1 MKIYDCCMFFDEEML
16 LGLRLK
22 TLNKYVDKFI
32 IVESKYTHSGD
43 KKKLIFDINKY
54 TEFKNKINYIVIE
67 DPPEDIEDINNDDDE
82 NQKNIKHIMN
92 ALRRENYQRNKI
104 NDGLKDAA
112 PEDWIIISDLDEI
125 PNLDEIN
132 FNTINKKII
141 FFKQRVFYYKLN
153 LELKNIHWI
162 GSKAVQKKNLISPQ
176 WLRNIKDRIYPKW
189 RLDIIFSKKKYNN
202 IFYVYAG
209 GWHFSYVKK
218 PEDIEKKLKSYL
230 HHREYDLEPLGIE
243 KIKNFVN
250 NKSVIYDHR
259 VDQTQYKF
267 SGTQKLE
274 KIKLNTLPPDIENNI
289 NFYILNINNHI
300 ILY

>member
-1 MKIYDCCMFFDEEML
+1 MFFDEEML
-16 LGLRLK
+16 LSLRLK

-54 TEFKNKINYIVIE
+54 SEFKDKINYIVTKDVPDGIE
-67 DPPEDIEDINNDDDE
+67 NINSDDDE

-104 NDGLKDAA
+104 KGGLNEAGPD
-112 PEDWIIISDLDEI
+112 DWIIISDLDEI
-125 PNLDEIN
+125 PNLDKID
-132 FNTINKKII
+132 FNKINKKVI

-153 LELKNIHWI
+153 LELKKIHWI
-162 GSKAVQKKNLISPQ
+162 GSRAVQKKNLISPQ
-176 WLRNIKDRIYPKW
+176 WLRNIKDRIYSKW

-202 IFYVYAG
+202 ISYVDDG
-209 GWHFSYVKK
+209 GWHFSYIKK

-267 SGTQKLE
+267 SGSQKLE
-274 KIKLNTLPPDIENNI
+274 KIGLDNLPPDVKNNI
-289 NFYILNINNHI
+289 NFYNEWLD
-300 ILY
+300 

>member
-1 MKIYDCCMFFDEEML
+1 MFFDEEML

-54 TEFKNKINYIVIE
+54 SEFKNKINYIVIE

-125 PNLDEIN
+125 PNLEEIN

-176 WLRNIKDRIYPKW
+176 WLRNIKDRIYSKW

-202 IFYVYAG
+202 IFYVYYG
-209 GWHFSYVKK
+209 GWHFSFVKK

-289 NFYILNINNHI
+289 NFYKDWLD
-300 ILY
+300 

>member
-1 MKIYDCCMFFDEEML
+1 MFFDEEML

-54 TEFKNKINYIVIE
+54 SEFKNKINYIVIE

-125 PNLDEIN
+125 PNLDKIN

-176 WLRNIKDRIYPKW
+176 WLRNIKDRVYPKW

-274 KIKLNTLPPDIENNI
+274 KIELNTLPTDIENNI
-289 NFYILNINNHI
+289 NFYKDWLD
-300 ILY
+300 

>member
-1 MKIYDCCMFFDEEML
+1 MFFDEEML

-22 TLNKYVDKFI
+22 TLDKYIDKFI

-43 KKKLIFDINKY
+43 KKKLIFNINKY
-54 TEFKNKINYIVIE
+54 SEFKSKINYIVTE
-67 DPPEDIEDINNDDDE
+67 DPPEGIENINNDDNE

-104 NDGLKDAA
+104 MDGLNEAD
-112 PEDWIIISDLDEI
+112 PEDWVIISDLDEI
-125 PNLDEIN
+125 PNLDKIN
-132 FNTINKKII
+132 FNKINNKII

-153 LELKNIHWI
+153 LELKKIHWI
-162 GSKAVQKKNLISPQ
+162 GSKAVRKKNLISPQ
-176 WLRNIKDRIYPKW
+176 WLRNIKDRIYSRW
-189 RLDIIFSKKKYNN
+189 RFDIIFSKKKYNN
-202 IFYVYAG
+202 IFYMDDG
-209 GWHFSYVKK
+209 GWHFSYIKK

-267 SGTQKLE
+267 SGSQKLE
-274 KIKLNTLPPDIENNI
+274 KIELNNLPLDVENNV
-289 NFYILNINNHI
+289 NFYKEWLE
-300 ILY
+300 

>member
-1 MKIYDCCMFFDEEML
+1 MKIYDCCMFFDEEL
-16 LGLRLK
+16 LLSLRLK
-22 TLNKYVDKFI
+22 TLNKYIDKFI

-54 TEFKNKINYIVIE
+54 SEFKNKINYIVTEDAPNGIE
-67 DPPEDIEDINNDDDE
+67 NINSDDDE

-104 NDGLKDAA
+104 KDGLNEAGPD
-112 PEDWIIISDLDEI
+112 DWIIISDLDEI
-125 PNLDEIN
+125 PNLDIID
-132 FNTINKKII
+132 FNKINKKII

-153 LELKNIHWI
+153 LELKKIHWI
-162 GSKAVQKKNLISPQ
+162 GSRAVQKKNLISPQ
-176 WLRNIKDRIYPKW
+176 WLRNIKDRIYSKW
-189 RLDIIFSKKKYNN
+189 RLDIILSKKKYNN
-202 IFYVYAG
+202 IFYINNG
-209 GWHFSYVKK
+209 GWHFSYIKK

-267 SGTQKLE
+267 SGSQKLE
-274 KIKLNTLPPDIENNI
+274 KIELDNLPPDVKNNI
-289 NFYILNINNHI
+289 NFYNEWLD
-300 ILY
+300 

>member
-1 MKIYDCCMFFDEEML
+1 MFFDEEML

-22 TLNKYVDKFI
+22 TLNKYIDKFI

-43 KKKLIFDINKY
+43 KKKLIFNINKY
-54 TEFKNKINYIVIE
+54 SEFKKKINYIVTEDRVEGIE
-67 DPPEDIEDINNDDDE
+67 NINNDDNE

-104 NDGLKDAA
+104 KDGLDEAV

-125 PNLDEIN
+125 PNLNKIN
-132 FNTINKKII
+132 FNKINKKII

-153 LELKNIHWI
+153 LELKNLHWI

-176 WLRNIKDRIYPKW
+176 WLRNIKDRIYSKW
-189 RLDIIFSKKKYNN
+189 RLDIIFSEKKYNN
-202 IFYVYAG
+202 IFYVYDG
-209 GWHFSYVKK
+209 GWHFSYIKK

-267 SGTQKLE
+267 SGSQKLE
-274 KIKLNTLPPDIENNI
+274 KIALDNLPPDVENNV
-289 NFYILNINNHI
+289 NFYKEWLD
-300 ILY
+300 

>member
-1 MKIYDCCMFFDEEML
+1 MFFDEEML

-22 TLNKYVDKFI
+22 TLNKYIDKFI

-43 KKKLIFDINKY
+43 KKKLIFNINKY
-54 TEFKNKINYIVIE
+54 SEFKKKINYIVTEDRVEGIE
-67 DPPEDIEDINNDDDE
+67 NINNDDNE

-104 NDGLKDAA
+104 KDGLDEAV

-125 PNLDEIN
+125 PNLNKIN
-132 FNTINKKII
+132 FNKINKKII
-141 FFKQRVFYYKLN
+141 FFKQRVFYYKLI
-153 LELKNIHWI
+153 LELKNLHWI

-176 WLRNIKDRIYPKW
+176 WLRNIKDRIYSKW
-189 RLDIIFSKKKYNN
+189 RLDIIFSEKKYNN
-202 IFYVYAG
+202 IFYVYDG
-209 GWHFSYVKK
+209 GWHFSYIKK

-267 SGTQKLE
+267 SGSQKLE
-274 KIKLNTLPPDIENNI
+274 KIALDNLPPDVENNV
-289 NFYILNINNHI
+289 NFYKEWLD
-300 ILY
+300 

>member
-1 MKIYDCCMFFDEEML
+1 MFFDEEML

-22 TLNKYVDKFI
+22 TLNKYIHKFI

-54 TEFKNKINYIVIE
+54 SEFKKKINYIVTE
-67 DPPEDIEDINNDDDE
+67 DAPNGIGNINNDDDE

-104 NDGLKDAA
+104 KDGLNEAA

-125 PNLDEIN
+125 PNLDKID
-132 FNTINKKII
+132 FNKVNKKII

-153 LELKNIHWI
+153 LELKKIHWI
-162 GSKAVQKKNLISPQ
+162 GSRAVKKKNLITPQ

-189 RLDIIFSKKKYNN
+189 RLDIILSKKKYNN
-202 IFYVYAG
+202 ICYVNDG
-209 GWHFSYVKK
+209 GWHFSYIKK

-243 KIKNFVN
+243 KIKNFVS

-267 SGTQKLE
+267 SGSQKLE
-274 KIKLNTLPPDIENNI
+274 KIGLDNLPPDVKNNI
-289 NFYILNINNHI
+289 DFYKEWLD
-300 ILY
+300 

>member
-43 KKKLIFDINKY
+43 KKKLIFNINKY
-54 TEFKNKINYIVIE
+54 TEFKNKINYIVTE
-67 DPPEDIEDINNDDDE
+67 DPPEDIENINNEDDE
-82 NQKNIKHIMN
+82 NRKNIKHIMN

-104 NDGLKDAA
+104 NEGLNDATS
-112 PEDWIIISDLDEI
+112 EDWIIISDLDEI

-176 WLRNIKDRIYPKW
+176 WLRNIKDRIYSKW

-202 IFYVYAG
+202 IFYVYDG
-209 GWHFSYVKK
+209 GWHFSYIKK

-274 KIKLNTLPPDIENNI
+274 KIELNTLPPDIENNI
-289 NFYILNINNHI
+289 NFYKDWLD
-300 ILY
+300 

>member
-1 MKIYDCCMFFDEEML
+1 MFFDEEML

-54 TEFKNKINYIVIE
+54 SEFKNKINYIVIE
-67 DPPEDIEDINNDDDE
+67 DPPGDIEDINNDDDE

-274 KIKLNTLPPDIENNI
+274 KIELNTLPPDIENNI
-289 NFYILNINNHI
+289 NFYKDWLD
-300 ILY
+300 

>member
-1 MKIYDCCMFFDEEML
+1 MFFDEEML

-54 TEFKNKINYIVIE
+54 SEFKNKINYIVIE

-104 NDGLKDAA
+104 NDGLNDAA

-125 PNLDEIN
+125 PNLEEIN

-176 WLRNIKDRIYPKW
+176 WLRNIKDRIYSKW

-202 IFYVYAG
+202 IFYVYYG
-209 GWHFSYVKK
+209 GWHFSFVKK

-289 NFYILNINNHI
+289 NFYKDWLD
-300 ILY
+300 

>member
-1 MKIYDCCMFFDEEML
+1 MFFDEEML

-54 TEFKNKINYIVIE
+54 SEFKNKINYIVIE

-104 NDGLKDAA
+104 NDGLNDAA

-125 PNLDEIN
+125 PNLEEIN

-202 IFYVYAG
+202 IFYVYYG
-209 GWHFSYVKK
+209 GWHFSFVKK

-289 NFYILNINNHI
+289 NFYKDWLD
-300 ILY
+300 

>member
-1 MKIYDCCMFFDEEML
+1 MFFDEEML

>member
-67 DPPEDIEDINNDDDE
+67 DPPADIEDINNDDDE

-153 LELKNIHWI
+153 LELKSW
-162 GSKAVQKKNLISPQ
+162 K
-176 WLRNIKDRIYPKW
+176 
-189 RLDIIFSKKKYNN
+189 RLN
-202 IFYVYAG
+202 
-209 GWHFSYVKK
+209 
-218 PEDIEKKLKSYL
+218 
-230 HHREYDLEPLGIE
+230 
-243 KIKNFVN
+243 
-250 NKSVIYDHR
+250 
-259 VDQTQYKF
+259 
-267 SGTQKLE
+267 
-274 KIKLNTLPPDIENNI
+274 
-289 NFYILNINNHI
+289 
-300 ILY
+300 